1 MHSVALDALRVADER
16 SDMILSHGPLSPLS
30 IKTTEMCRSPP
41 RKLNN
46 IKAKPSFLFIRSSAL
61 LSVEFNGRDNDLYLL
76 KCPGCSKTSFVSL
89 QGLLNHGRLVHNFE
103 WGTHEE
109 CITACST
116 LDNDLDMACGTEVG
130 LGPTGI
136 MPGLRNI
143 FQMAV
148 GARKAAKGRAPTLD
162 GAISKEPT
170 TVIAN
175 SLNQTLGLHDE
186 SPALARFLG
195 KRPIR
200 RQINVLDE
208 EVPVDIE
215 RLTSDQ
221 RSSSGRWR
229 MRFAPQHFNDVPRAI
244 EHPNELLDAQILEMP
259 HIEPLTYV
267 STVIPAALAF
277 FIACVAI

>member
-16 SDMILSHGPLSPLS
+16 SDMILSHGPLPPLS
-30 IKTTEMCRSPP
+30 IKTTEMCRPP

-46 IKAKPSFLFIRSSAL
+46 IKPKPSFLFIRSSTL
-61 LSVEFNGRDNDLYLL
+61 LGVESNGRDNDLYLL

-103 WGTHEE
+103 WGSHEE

-116 LDNDLDMACGTEVG
+116 QDNDLDMACGTEVG

-136 MPGLRNI
+136 MPGIRNI

-148 GARKAAKGRAPTLD
+148 GAQKAAKGRAPTQD
-162 GAISKEPT
+162 GAIPKEP

-186 SPALARFLG
+186 SPALAQFLG
-195 KRPIR
+195 KKPIR
-200 RQINVLDE
+200 RRINVLDE
-208 EVPVDIE
+208 EVQVDIE

-221 RSSSGRWR
+221 TSSSGRWR
-229 MRFAPQHFNDVPRAI
+229 MHFAPRHFNDVPRAI
-244 EHPNELLDAQILEMP
+244 EHPNEPLDTRILEMP
-259 HIEPLTYV
+259 DIERLTNV

-277 FIACVAI
+277 FIAWL

>member
-1 MHSVALDALRVADER
+1 
-16 SDMILSHGPLSPLS
+16 
-30 IKTTEMCRSPP
+30 MCRPP
-41 RKLNN
+41 PWKLNN
-46 IKAKPSFLFIRSSAL
+46 IKGKPSFLFIRSSTL
-61 LSVEFNGRDNDLYLL
+61 LGLDFNGRDNDLYLL

-103 WGTHEE
+103 WGSHEE

-148 GARKAAKGRAPTLD
+148 GAGKAAKGRAPTLD
-162 GAISKEPT
+162 GAKEPT
-170 TVIAN
+170 TVIVN
-175 SLNQTLGLHDE
+175 SLNHTLGLHDE

-195 KRPIR
+195 KEPIR

-208 EVPVDIE
+208 EVRVDIE

-221 RSSSGRWR
+221 TSSSGRWR
-229 MRFAPQHFNDVPRAI
+229 MHFAPRHFNDVPRAI
-244 EHPNELLDAQILEMP
+244 EHPNESLDAQILEMP
-259 HIEPLTYV
+259 DIERSTYV

-277 FIACVAI
+277 FIAWL